1 MMILWSLF
9 AYLIGS
15 IPFAVI
21 LGKRFAK
28 QDIRTV
34 GDGNPGGTNTWKV
47 AGWKIGLAAILL
59 EIFKGYFPVALA
71 SHFGISGWAL
81 IPVCLA
87 PILGHATMPFLGFRG
102 GKALGVTGGV
112 WVGLLGPWAFSIYA
126 ATALLLAALREHAW
140 AATLGVSLFLAWAIA
155 VEGELWMVLFGV
167 LNVFLIAWTHRRDL
181 FWPPHPRPW
190 LAHILL
196 RRTE

>member
-34 GDGNPGGTNTWKV
+34 GDGNPGGTNTWKA
-47 AGWKIGLAAILL
+47 AGWKVGLAAILL